1 MSGGR
6 IEPDVW
12 GYVEIHVR
20 RPIGPAP
27 GSSSG
32 RCPGSSHML
41 LEGLAKRD
49 GADGGIGLLGRL
61 APDRNVRRQARAAKR
76 DKERHAPGAHAFS
89 SKDDYSCSALNLRN
103 LHRNLMP
110 DSIGLDDAVDDG
122 LVVDNLAGGYGGCA
136 AGLHSCHEGAELLV
150 EQVAA
155 GI

>member
-49 GADGGIGLLGRL
+49 GADGGSGLLGRL
-61 APDRNVRRQARAAKR
+61 GPDRNVRRQARAAKR

-122 LVVDNLAGGYGGCA
+122 RRSSQL
-136 AGLHSCHEGAELLV
+136 SRRSGASRGTGRRWDLR
-150 EQVAA
+150 
-155 GI
+155 GFPCR

>member
-1 MSGGR
+1 
-6 IEPDVW
+6 
-12 GYVEIHVR
+12 
-20 RPIGPAP
+20 
-27 GSSSG
+27 
-32 RCPGSSHML
+32 ML

-76 DKERHAPGAHAFS
+76 DKKRHAPGAHAFS

-122 LVVDNLAGGYGGCA
+122 LVVDDLAGGYGGCA

-150 EQVAA
+150 EQIGRASCRERVLSHV
-155 GI
+155 

>member
-12 GYVEIHVR
+12 GYAEIHVR
-20 RPIGPAP
+20 RPISPDP

-49 GADGGIGLLGRL
+49 GADGGSGLLGRL

-122 LVVDNLAGGYGGCA
+122 LVVDDLAGGYGGCA

>member
-49 GADGGIGLLGRL
+49 GADGGSGLLGRL
-61 APDRNVRRQARAAKR
+61 GPDRNVRRQARAAKR

-89 SKDDYSCSALNLRN
+89 SKYDYSCSALNLRN

-110 DSIGLDDAVDDG
+110 DSIGLDDAIDDG
-122 LVVDNLAGGYGGCA
+122 LVVDDLAGGYGGCA